1 MGIWRMLHKFRKTP
15 IIVADGNGHVR
26 RLVVDILRTEGFNN
40 VYLARDGEELL
51 TKVVE
56 VAPKVVFAMSDLS
69 NVSGIEFVRTI
80 RHGYQQVN
88 RSLSVILMTNQ
99 ATSSALD
106 DMRKAGVDEVLVC
119 PFSFSAL
126 MARLESV
133 LLRPRRF
140 IESANYRG
148 PCRRRKM
155 IEEYGGP
162 MRRFIDPID
171 DNKAEP
177 WEAESNRALARLC
190 VEKISQM
197 SADIKPGDRRK
208 LREIYSATQ
217 DTEQLADDVQDK
229 QLGDSARSLSR
240 YIVAL
245 GANGNIDPDVV
256 STHID
261 AMQKLCIMGSEHSAA
276 REKLVEGLAAV
287 VDKRL
292 GLGDGAFDIASL
304 TVENTQAAE

>member
-1 MGIWRMLHKFRKTP
+1 MLQKFTKTP
-15 IIVADGNGHVR
+15 IIVADGHGHVR
-26 RLVVDILRTEGFNN
+26 RLVVEILRTEGFNN
-40 VYLARDGEELL
+40 VYLARDGEELI

-56 VAPKVVFAMSDLS
+56 FAPKVVFAMSDLPK
-69 NVSGIEFVRTI
+69 VSGIEFVRTI

-88 RSLSVILMTNQ
+88 RSLSIILMTHK
-99 ATSSALD
+99 ATTSALD
-106 DMRKAGVDEVLVC
+106 EMRKAGVDEVLVS
-119 PFSFSAL
+119 PFSASAL

-133 LLRPRRF
+133 LVRPRRF

-155 IEEYGGP
+155 LDEYGGP
-162 MRRFIDPID
+162 LRRFVDPID
-171 DNKAEP
+171 DEKKVEN

-190 VEKISQM
+190 VEKISQLIG
-197 SADIKPGDRRK
+197 DISPGDRRK

-217 DTEQLADDVQDK
+217 DTEQLADDIQDK

-240 YIVAL
+240 YITAL
-245 GANGNIDPDVV
+245 GAGGNIDPDVV

-261 AMQKLCIMGSEHSAA
+261 AMQKLCVMGSQYLTE
-276 REKLVEGLAAV
+276 RQQLVDGLSAV

-292 GLGDGAFDIASL
+292 GFSSVDSDRVAQSVA
-304 TVENTQAAE
+304 T

>member
-1 MGIWRMLHKFRKTP
+1 MLQKFRKTP
-15 IIVADGNGHVR
+15 IIVADGSGHVR
-26 RLVVDILRTEGFNN
+26 RLVVEILRTEGFNN

-56 VAPKVVFAMSDLS
+56 VAPKVVFAMADLS
-69 NVSGIEFVRTI
+69 KVSGIEFVRTI

-88 RSLSVILMTNQ
+88 RSMSVILMTTQ
-99 ATSSALD
+99 ATTGVLD

-119 PFSFSAL
+119 PFSSSAL

-171 DNKAEP
+171 DNKSEP

-208 LREIYSATQ
+208 LREI
-217 DTEQLADDVQDK
+217 
-229 QLGDSARSLSR
+229 
-240 YIVAL
+240 
-245 GANGNIDPDVV
+245 
-256 STHID
+256 
-261 AMQKLCIMGSEHSAA
+261 
-276 REKLVEGLAAV
+276 
-287 VDKRL
+287 
-292 GLGDGAFDIASL
+292 
-304 TVENTQAAE
+304 

>member
-1 MGIWRMLHKFRKTP
+1 MLRKFKNVP
-15 IIVADGNGHVR
+15 IVVADEQGHVR
-26 RLVVDILRTEGFNN
+26 RLGGGVLRTEGFNN
-40 VYLARDGEELL
+40 VWVARDGEELL

-56 VAPKVVFAMSDLS
+56 SAPKVVFAMSDLPKI
-69 NVSGIEFVRTI
+69 SGIEFVRTI
-80 RHGYQQVN
+80 RHGYQQIN
-88 RSLSVILMTNQ
+88 SSMSVILMTNQ
-99 ATSSALD
+99 ATASALD
-106 DMRKAGVDEVLVC
+106 DMRRAGVDEVLVC
-119 PFSFSAL
+119 PFSANAL

-133 LLRPRRF
+133 FLRPRRF

-155 IEEYGGP
+155 LEEYGGP
-162 MRRFIDPID
+162 LRRFIDPID
-171 DNKAEP
+171 DGKTAEP

-197 SADIKPGDRRK
+197 SADITPGDRRK

-292 GLGDGAFDIASL
+292 GLGDGHFDVSSL
-304 TVENTQAAE
+304 KVEGEAAAG

>member
-1 MGIWRMLHKFRKTP
+1 MLQKLRNVP
-15 IIVADGNGHVR
+15 IIVADEQGHVR
-26 RLVVDILRTEGFNN
+26 RLVVEVLRTEGFNN
-40 VYLARDGEELL
+40 VWVARDGEELL

-56 VAPKVVFAMSDLS
+56 AAPKVVFAMADLPKI
-69 NVSGIEFVRTI
+69 SGIEFVRTI

-88 RSLSVILMTNQ
+88 RSMSVILMTNQ
-99 ATSSALD
+99 PTVSGLD
-106 DMRKAGVDEVLVC
+106 EMRKAGVDEVLVC
-119 PFSFSAL
+119 PFSANAL

-155 IEEYGGP
+155 LEEYGGP
-162 MRRFIDPID
+162 LRRFIDPID
-171 DNKAEP
+171 DGKNAEP

-197 SADIKPGDRRK
+197 SAEITPGDRRK

-261 AMQKLCIMGSEHSAA
+261 AMQKLCIMGSEHAA
-276 REKLVEGLAAV
+276 EREKLVEGLAAV

-292 GLGDGAFDIASL
+292 GLGGGNFDVSSL
-304 TVENTQAAE
+304 TVGDAHAAE

>member
-1 MGIWRMLHKFRKTP
+1 MLQKFRNAP
-15 IIVADGNGHVR
+15 IIVADEHGHIK
-26 RLVVDILRTEGFNN
+26 RLVIEILRTEGFNN
-40 VYLARDGEELL
+40 VYAVRDGEELL

-56 VAPKVVFAMSDLS
+56 CAPKVVLTMVGLPK
-69 NVSGIEFVRTI
+69 VSGIEFARTI
-80 RHGYQQVN
+80 RHGYQTVS
-88 RSLSVILMTNQ
+88 RSLSIIVMTAQPIN
-99 ATSSALD
+99 SGLD

-119 PFSFSAL
+119 PFSASAL

-171 DNKAEP
+171 DNKSEP

-197 SADIKPGDRRK
+197 SADVTSGDRRK
-208 LREIYSATQ
+208 LREIYAATQ

-261 AMQKLCIMGSEHSAA
+261 AMQKLCIMGSNHSAA

-292 GLGDGAFDIASL
+292 GLSDGNFDVSSL
-304 TVENTQAAE
+304 TVEGISKAAE